1 MNLKILIITNPMI
14 RISRYP
20 NAANP
25 FELSLGSKRKPAF
38 DALNSQ
44 FKAGAGRNDQ
54 MKVIGHQH
62 ECMKQKTLW
71 TITIE
76 RLKE

>member
-1 MNLKILIITNPMI
+1 MNLEIFIIANPMI

-25 FELSLGSKRKPAF
+25 FELSLGPKRKPAF

-44 FKAGAGRNDQ
+44 FEACARCNDQ

-62 ECMKQKTLW
+62 KRVKQIALR
-71 TITIE
+71 TIPIE